1 MKQDKTPRA
10 GGFALDIGN
19 TKTHGQVRGPNHE
32 LLDDW
37 VVPTTQHNAL
47 REVIEQGYAHATQSL
62 GGQPDFVGLGFGG
75 PVDPKTGSATLT
87 LVTKFNDTVTT
98 KEVSEMLNGVPV
110 VHLNDVA
117 ASAHALVF
125 PHFTVDATLLT
136 KGARQEAGPSV
147 LIEIGTGVG
156 SAYCLPD
163 GTVMPS
169 EAARIHAS
177 NGQPFG
183 LNLCGSQGFIHITKE
198 LEQSG
203 QPIPAYI
210 REAQAAGDTLGPL
223 LTQRI
228 ATGDTDEFT
237 HQFARRYAT
246 YLGEL
251 LGTVQLA
258 FLATRLFV
266 GGSVGRAPGFLEH
279 LLETDDFW
287 QAFAKKDALRGRD
300 MPILRVNDAD
310 ATVRGA
316 YAAAERLFTKL

>member
-1 MKQDKTPRA
+1 MIQNTR

-47 REVIEQGYAHATQSL
+47 RDVIEQGYAHAAQSL

-98 KEVSEMLNGVPV
+98 KEVSEMLDGVPV

-125 PHFTVDATLLT
+125 PHFELNTTLLT
-136 KGARQEAGPSV
+136 KDARLEPGPSALV
-147 LIEIGTGVG
+147 EIGTGVG
-156 SAYCLPD
+156 TAYCLPD

-169 EAARIHAS
+169 EVARVHAS
-177 NGQPFG
+177 NGKPYG
-183 LNLCGSQGFIHITKE
+183 LNLCGSVGFKNLTRE
-198 LEQSG
+198 LQQRGSVLPSE
-203 QPIPAYI
+203 ID
-210 REAQAAGDTLGPL
+210 EALQRRDDLGPVISK
-223 LTQRI
+223 RI
-228 ATGDTDEFT
+228 AGKNPDQFT
-237 HQFARRYAT
+237 QDFVKLYAT

-258 FLATRLFV
+258 FLATQLFI
-266 GGSVGRAPGFLEH
+266 GGSVGRAPHFLEKI
-279 LLETDDFW
+279 LETDNFW
-287 QAFAKKDALRGRD
+287 QAFSKTDALRGKD
-300 MPILRVNDAD
+300 MPIFRVDD
-310 ATVRGA
+310 TDQTVKGA
-316 YAAAERLFTKL
+316 YAAAWHTVSRNI